1 MWDILELK
9 YVPISC
15 KKRQKLISIK
25 VIKKVTPKTSK
36 WAVKTDAV
44 KCAYVRT
51 VMNEVAEAWHR
62 TVFWPPRTQFM
73 LVVEL
78 IPHGR
83 PLPLDLP
90 FAPWVRGALRAARF
104 TINKQRLQ
112 GLLRRRINNS
122 ALAPYSRRQINID
135 NINKRLFSNDLD
147 TWSKNCSY
155 CFVLLLFLP
164 Y

>member
-1 MWDILELK
+1 MSLFL
-9 YVPISC
+9 V
-15 KKRQKLISIK
+15 KKTQKTNFHKSG
-25 VIKKVTPKTSK
+25 KKGNSK
-36 WAVKTDAV
+36 NVWVGREDRCGEV
-44 KCAYVRT
+44 CVST

-62 TVFWPPRTQFM
+62 TVFWPPRAQFM

-90 FAPWVRGALRAARF
+90 FASWVRVRAEALRAARF

-135 NINKRLFSNDLD
+135 NINKRLFLNDLD